1 MRIASGGI
9 VPKIQ
14 GIYEIRNIVSG
25 RVYVGSSHDIIY
37 RFRKHRERLNG
48 GYHSSLR
55 FQASWKKHGQDA
67 FTFTVLEVVAQR
79 SDLLVREQHW
89 IDALDATNPER
100 GLNVRGTAEGTL
112 GFQHTPEAVARIRAA
127 GLGRKHTPEAKAK
140 MSAIRKSGPK
150 RTLSEAHKAAIRA
163 SSKVWAGT
171 PENRAKVSQLKAG
184 RVVSEETKKRQ
195 SIALTGRI
203 VSDAAKEKLRLANL
217 GKKRRRPS
225 AEETHQ
231 MALPL
236 HSHS

>member
-67 FTFTVLEVVAQR
+67 FTFTILEVVAQR
-79 SDLLVREQHW
+79 SDLLIREQHW

-140 MSAIRKSGPK
+140 MS
-150 RTLSEAHKAAIRA
+150 
-163 SSKVWAGT
+163 
-171 PENRAKVSQLKAG
+171 
-184 RVVSEETKKRQ
+184 
-195 SIALTGRI
+195 
-203 VSDAAKEKLRLANL
+203 
-217 GKKRRRPS
+217 
-225 AEETHQ
+225 
-231 MALPL
+231 
-236 HSHS
+236 